1 MAGADAEEW
10 TARVDAEEWTA
21 GVDAEEWMVFCRR
34 VVRPLSVPSE
44 TVCHMEILSAVV
56 VGLLVGAV
64 AASVVA
70 RVLFAVRS
78 AALCTERD
86 LLRERVVD
94 LEAAVSDD
102 AQTATILA
110 PLRDALVR
118 VEAQVGTLER
128 DRQAQFGELGER
140 LGHVTSTTNA
150 LRAATATL
158 AGSLN
163 ASTIRGTWGE
173 VQLRRVLEHSGML
186 ARCDFDE
193 QVSGVSSHD
202 RGVRPD
208 VLVHLP
214 GDKCLVIDSKVP
226 MTAFLAAQADSI
238 DQSER
243 ARLLG
248 AHAGA
253 LRAHVESLA
262 AKAYW
267 SAFTTTP
274 EMVICF
280 VPGDAILAAAL
291 GADPTL
297 YEHAMSKK
305 VVLASPGTL
314 LALLRT
320 VAFTWQQD
328 ALTANAQALLKLGNE
343 LYSRL
348 GTLGSHAT
356 RMGASLQKSVESY
369 NALVGALESRVM
381 VTARK
386 MHELG
391 LADAPLPETRPVE
404 SAPRPLTAAE
414 LIVVLDTDTH
424 DSDSLESEVA
434 RPELDLR
441 QVRELGAPRATG
453 RHTA

>member
-1 MAGADAEEW
+1 
-10 TARVDAEEWTA
+10 
-21 GVDAEEWMVFCRR
+21 
-34 VVRPLSVPSE
+34 
-44 TVCHMEILSAVV
+44 MEILIAALA
-56 VGLLVGAV
+56 GLLVGAV
-64 AASVVA
+64 AATVMT
-70 RVLFAVRS
+70 RLLFAVRF
-78 AALCTERD
+78 AALVSERD
-86 LLRERVVD
+86 FLRERVLD
-94 LEAAVSDD
+94 LEAALSDD

-110 PLRDALVR
+110 PLRDALLR

-150 LRAATATL
+150 LRDATATL

-163 ASTIRGTWGE
+163 ASTIRGSWGE
-173 VQLRRVLEHSGML
+173 VQLRRILEHSGML

-193 QVSGVSSHD
+193 QVSAVSSHD
-202 RGVRPD
+202 RRVRPD

-214 GDKCLVIDSKVP
+214 GDKCLVVDSKVP
-226 MTAFLAAQADSI
+226 MMAFLAAQADSI
-238 DQSER
+238 DPSER

-248 AHAGA
+248 AHAVA

-305 VVLASPGTL
+305 VVIASPGTL

-328 ALTANAQALLKLGNE
+328 ALTANAQALLKLGHE

-348 GTLGSHAT
+348 GTLGSHASK
-356 RMGASLQKSVESY
+356 MGASLQKSVESY

-381 VTARK
+381 VTGRK

-391 LADAPLPETRPVE
+391 LADAPLPEIAPVKA
-404 SAPRPLTAAE
+404 APRPLTAAE
-414 LIVVLDTDTH
+414 LIMVLSSDVLDPD
-424 DSDSLESEVA
+424 VA
-434 RPELDLR
+434 RPELDLG
-441 QVRELGAPRATG
+441 QVVGLGPRATG

>member
-1 MAGADAEEW
+1 MD
-10 TARVDAEEWTA
+10 
-21 GVDAEEWMVFCRR
+21 
-34 VVRPLSVPSE
+34 
-44 TVCHMEILSAVV
+44 ILVAAL
-56 VGLLVGAV
+56 VGLLVGV
-64 AASVVA
+64 AATAVVS
-70 RVLFAVRS
+70 RVLFAGRS
-78 AALCTERD
+78 AALATERD
-86 LLRERVVD
+86 LLRERVID
-94 LEAAVSDD
+94 LEAAVADD
-102 AQTATILA
+102 AQTATMLA

-118 VEAQVGTLER
+118 VEQQVGTLER

-150 LRAATATL
+150 LRDATASL

-163 ASTIRGTWGE
+163 ASTIRGSWGE

-193 QVSGVSSHD
+193 QVSAISAHD

-208 VLVHLP
+208 VVVHLP
-214 GDKCLVIDSKVP
+214 GNKCLVIDSKAP
-226 MTAFLAAQADSI
+226 MTAFLAAQADSL
-238 DQSER
+238 DPMER
-243 ARLLG
+243 TRLLG
-248 AHAGA
+248 AHATS
-253 LRAHVESLA
+253 LRGHVESLA

-267 SAFTTTP
+267 SAFTTKP

-280 VPGDAILAAAL
+280 VPGDAILASAL
-291 GADPTL
+291 AADPTL
-297 YEHAMSKK
+297 YEYAMSKK

-348 GTLGSHAT
+348 GTLGSHAA

-386 MHELG
+386 MNELG
-391 LADAPLPETRPVE
+391 LADPPLQDIESIET
-404 SAPRPLTAAE
+404 APRPLTAAE
-414 LIVVLDTDTH
+414 LVVVPSSDVLGLSDVLD
-424 DSDSLESEVA
+424 SVA
-434 RPELDLR
+434 RPVLDLGE
-441 QVRELGAPRATG
+441 VRELGPGREDAHPRSA
-453 RHTA
+453 

>member
-1 MAGADAEEW
+1 MA
-10 TARVDAEEWTA
+10 A
-21 GVDAEEWMVFCRR
+21 GHIRRR
-34 VVRPLSVPSE
+34 VVKRLSVPSGS
-44 TVCHMEILSAVV
+44 VCHMEILLAAF
-56 VGLLVGAV
+56 VGLLVGAI
-64 AASVVA
+64 ATIFVA
-70 RVLFAVRS
+70 RVLFAGRS
-78 AALCTERD
+78 VALSTERD
-86 LLRERVVD
+86 LLRERVIG
-94 LEAAVSDD
+94 LEATVADD

-110 PLRDALVR
+110 PLREALVR
-118 VEAQVGTLER
+118 VERQVGTLER

-150 LRAATATL
+150 LRDATATL

-163 ASTIRGTWGE
+163 ASTIRGSWGE

-193 QVSGVSSHD
+193 QVSAVSSHD

-208 VLVHLP
+208 VLVRLP
-214 GDKCLVIDSKVP
+214 GDKILVIDSKAP
-226 MTAFLAAQADSI
+226 MTAFLAAQADSL
-238 DQSER
+238 DPVER
-243 ARLLG
+243 TRLLG
-248 AHAGA
+248 AHATS
-253 LRAHVESLA
+253 LRGHVESLA

-267 SAFTTTP
+267 SAFKTTP

-280 VPGDAILAAAL
+280 VPGDAILASAL
-291 GADPTL
+291 GADPSL
-297 YEHAMSKK
+297 FEHAMSKK

-328 ALTANAQALLKLGNE
+328 ALTTNAQALLKLGNE

-386 MHELG
+386 MNDLG
-391 LADAPLPETRPVE
+391 LADSPLSDIEPVE
-404 SAPRPLTAAE
+404 TAPRPLTAAE
-414 LIVVLDTDTH
+414 LIVVSGSDVLDP
-424 DSDSLESEVA
+424 EVA
-434 RPELDLR
+434 RPELDLGH
-441 QVRELGAPRATG
+441 VRELGPGRDGGAQPRSA
-453 RHTA
+453 